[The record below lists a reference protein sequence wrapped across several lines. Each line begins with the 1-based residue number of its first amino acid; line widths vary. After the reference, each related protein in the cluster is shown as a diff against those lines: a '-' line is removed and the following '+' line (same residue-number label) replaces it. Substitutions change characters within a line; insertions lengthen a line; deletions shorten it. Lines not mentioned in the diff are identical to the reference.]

1 MITYVIYS
9 ILTVSANKTFMGFT
23 NWIVGMEISGLDITL
38 RRISQ
43 IESSIQQIEPKEAES
58 SAFKNVL
65 IDKLNS
71 NDTNI
76 PTEFYI
82 KPFANQSSTPKT
94 DFDSYIKKAAQ
105 ENNIDSNL
113 LKAVIKAE
121 SGFNANA
128 KSPVGAQGLM
138 QLMPATA
145 KSLGVENPFD
155 AEQNI
160 KGGAK
165 YLSGLIKRFD
175 GKLEN
180 ALAAYNAGAGAVNKY
195 GGVPPYKETQN
206 YVKRVLSYHRDFSG
220 F

>member
-1 MITYVIYS
+1 
-9 ILTVSANKTFMGFT
+9 
-23 NWIVGMEISGLDITL
+23 MEITGLDITL

-43 IESSIQQIEPKEAES
+43 IESSIQQIAPKEAEAAD
-58 SAFKNVL
+58 AFKNVL
-65 IDKLNS
+65 LEKLNGTDS
-71 NDTNI
+71 SI
-76 PTEFYI
+76 PSEFYI
-82 KPFANQSSTPKT
+82 KPFANQVSTPKT

-165 YLSGLIKRFD
+165 YLSGLLKRFD

-206 YVKRVLSYHRDFSG
+206 YVKKVLGYHREFSG

>member
-1 MITYVIYS
+1 M
-9 ILTVSANKTFMGFT
+9 
-23 NWIVGMEISGLDITL
+23 GMEISGLDITL

-43 IESSIQQIEPKEAES
+43 IESSIQGLVGEPAEPD
-58 SAFKNVL
+58 AFKQVL
-65 IDKLNS
+65 TEKLNGNDS
-71 NDTNI
+71 NV
-76 PTEFYI
+76 PSEFFI
-82 KPFANQSSTPKT
+82 KPFASQANTPKT

-105 ENNIDSNL
+105 ANNLDPNL
-113 LKAVIKAE
+113 LKAVIKTE

-145 KSLGVENPFD
+145 KSMGVENPFD

-160 KGGAK
+160 MGGAK

-195 GGVPPYKETQN
+195 GGIPPYKETQN
-206 YVKRVLSYHRDFSG
+206 YVKRVLSYHREFSG

>member
-1 MITYVIYS
+1 
-9 ILTVSANKTFMGFT
+9 
-23 NWIVGMEISGLDITL
+23 MEISGLDITL

-43 IESSIQQIEPKEAES
+43 IESSIQQLSPKEAEPD
-58 SAFKNVL
+58 AFKKVL
-65 IDKLNS
+65 IEKLNS
-71 NDTNI
+71 NDSSL
-76 PTEFYI
+76 PSEFYI
-82 KPFANQSSTPKT
+82 KPFASQSSTPKT

-175 GKLEN
+175 GKIDN

-195 GGVPPYKETQN
+195 GGIPPYKETQN
-206 YVKRVLSYHRDFSG
+206 YVKRVLGYHKDFSG